1 MNQSYQEFSTGLIF
15 FITFHSNILIST
27 IDTINTKK
35 DSENKHVK
43 DIQIFL
49 KKKKAKGE
57 KKSEKDIKI
66 FLNKKSTNYLTI
78 WKNIILHIK
87 SNYFGHFKNPK
98 AIKFVSRINP
108 WSVEKSNIFLWV

>member
-1 MNQSYQEFSTGLIF
+1 MNQSYQKFLTGLIF

-57 KKSEKDIKI
+57 KKSEKDIEI
-66 FLNKKSTNYLTI
+66 FLNKKSTNYL
-78 WKNIILHIK
+78 NI
-87 SNYFGHFKNPK
+87 
-98 AIKFVSRINP
+98 
-108 WSVEKSNIFLWV
+108 